1 MLKESFGL
9 PLEALE
15 EEKSDG
21 GHSTQRHAKP
31 TAMGIPMKNLRSQPG
46 PPANEMLKASHR
58 KESEAKNPSRDVELA
73 AYDGMRTE
81 PFDKA
86 EPVVIASYLLP
97 FSVNRDK
104 QTGEL
109 LIERCFHNP
118 TLLYGTLEN
127 MMQKKQYNFYWVGL
141 VTTLEDVSE

>member
-15 EEKSDG
+15 EEKSDAQ
-21 GHSTQRHAKP
+21 STQRHAKP
-31 TAMGIPMKNLRSQPG
+31 PLMGIPMQNLRSQPG
-46 PPANEMLKASHR
+46 PPGSEMIKAGGTHR
-58 KESEAKNPSRDVELA
+58 KMSEAKNPSRDVDLA
-73 AYDGMRTE
+73 AYDGNAE

-104 QTGEL
+104 
-109 LIERCFHNP
+109 
-118 TLLYGTLEN
+118 
-127 MMQKKQYNFYWVGL
+127 
-141 VTTLEDVSE
+141 

>member
-1 MLKESFGL
+1 M
-9 PLEALE
+9 
-15 EEKSDG
+15 D
-21 GHSTQRHAKP
+21 
-31 TAMGIPMKNLRSQPG
+31 
-46 PPANEMLKASHR
+46 
-58 KESEAKNPSRDVELA
+58 LA
-73 AYDGMRTE
+73 AYDGNTE

-109 LIERCFHNP
+109 LIEKCFHNP